1 MGARWCVHFLKMTLS
16 TEQLNPT
23 PARWWRLAPLLL
35 FGAALALRLF
45 RLTSQSLWLDEG
57 GTWETI
63 TTHSWGSLLA
73 DLGSA
78 RAGYPL
84 YHLLMK
90 GWVLLAG
97 DAVWALRLP
106 SALAGALVVPLTY
119 ALGRRLGGV
128 WVGLIAAGLL
138 LVHPFALWISQDA
151 KAYSLLMA
159 LVVWSLIALVDLLQ
173 VGEARRRDWLAWLA
187 LLAALLMLHRL
198 ALLLVIGQVALVGW
212 YGPLRGR
219 LRRIAQLAPLA
230 LMLGLA
236 LGLTFGLRQDPNAPP
251 VGTTINPVPALWELL
266 GFFTVDRTSAG
277 LHWLA
282 GLALLVV
289 ALGGVGLYQQRRRG
303 AALAGRLLLTCG
315 LLPLGLYLAA
325 LALGAPLFEPR
336 YISFLLPLWALALA
350 YGVAAPALSGSEG
363 RRWPRGA
370 GLALLLGLQLA
381 VLLSKPYG
389 LWSGA
394 VVKEDYRGAIT
405 ELARRV
411 TPGDGVIVHPA
422 YIGSLYR
429 YYAPRVTP
437 DPLPAAQAF
446 GRAGAVG
453 YDQKEFDND
462 YSALLAGKR
471 RGWLLIAPLNA
482 QTIDPPNPQYPQDDM
497 GRVGINFMT
506 ADLNDKWRCQD
517 EPYRV
522 FNGLR
527 LLCQSFP
534 APLQADSLELGGAWP
549 IPASA
554 TATFGAGLD
563 LLGYEFA
570 PWSADGSALA
580 GGTLPIRLSWRTRAP
595 LAADYRMFVHLVPT
609 LGAPVAAQ
617 LDTAPLN
624 GGLPTSRWP
633 LDRPLHDEVAV
644 PLPADMAAGRYL
656 VVLGWYDPAIAGV
669 EAQRLPVSAHS
680 GPAEGTI
687 IELGTI
693 EVR

>member
-1 MGARWCVHFLKMTLS
+1 MTTS
-16 TEQLNPT
+16 AKQPT
-23 PARWWRLAPLLL
+23 PAPPRWRYLAPLLL

-45 RLTSQSLWLDEG
+45 RLTAQSLWLDEG
-57 GTWETI
+57 GTWDTI
-63 TTHSWGSLLA
+63 TTRSWGSLLA
-73 DLGSA
+73 DLWSA

-90 GWVLLAG
+90 AWVALAG
-97 DAVWALRLP
+97 DSAWALRLP

-138 LVHPFALWISQDA
+138 LAHPFALWIAQDA

-173 VGEARRRDWLAWLA
+173 AGETRLRAWLAWLA
-187 LLAALLMLHRL
+187 LLAALLLLHRL
-198 ALLLVIGQVALVGW
+198 ALLLVIGEVALAGW

-219 LRRIAQLAPLA
+219 ARRIAQLAPLA
-230 LMLGLA
+230 LLLGLV

-251 VGTTINPVPALWELL
+251 VGTTINPAPALWELL
-266 GFFTVDRTSAG
+266 AFFTVDRTPAG
-277 LHWLA
+277 LRWLG
-282 GLALLVV
+282 GLALLIV
-289 ALGGVGLYQQRRRG
+289 ALGGVGLYRRRRHG
-303 AALAGRLLLTCG
+303 SALAGRLLLICG

-350 YGVAAPALSGSEG
+350 YGVAAPALIGLER

-370 GLALLLGLQLA
+370 GLAALLVGLQLVA
-381 VLLSKPYG
+381 LLSKPYG

-394 VVKEDYRGAIT
+394 VVKEDYRGAIS

-411 TPGDGVIVHPA
+411 TPGDAVIVHPA
-422 YIGSLYR
+422 YISPLYR
-429 YYAPRVTP
+429 YYAPRVSP
-437 DPLPAAQAF
+437 DPLPPAQAF
-446 GRAGAVG
+446 GRAGAAG

-462 YSALLAGKR
+462 YSALLAEKR

-482 QTIDPPNPQYPQDDM
+482 KTIDPPNPQYPQDDM

-534 APLQADSLELGGAWP
+534 APLQAGSLELSGAWP
-549 IPASA
+549 VPQSA

-570 PWSADGSALA
+570 PWYADGSAVA
-580 GGTLPIRLSWRTRAP
+580 GGTLPIRLSWRTRAQLP
-595 LAADYRMFVHLVPT
+595 ADYRMFVHLVPA

-644 PLPADMAAGRYL
+644 PLPADLAAGRYL
-656 VVLGWYDPAIAGV
+656 VVLGWYDPAIPEV
-669 EAQRLPVSAHS
+669 DAQRLPVSAHS
-680 GPAEGTI
+680 GPAERTI

>member
-1 MGARWCVHFLKMTLS
+1 MIKR
-16 TEQLNPT
+16 EQPKEQS
-23 PARWWRLAPLLL
+23 RWWRLAPLLL
-35 FGAALALRLF
+35 FGLALAPRLF

-73 DLGSA
+73 DLWSA

-90 GWVLLAG
+90 GWVLLSG
-97 DAVWALRLP
+97 DDVWALRLP

-119 ALGRRLGGV
+119 ALGRRLGGG
-128 WVGLIAAGLL
+128 WVGLIAAVLL

-173 VGEARRRDWLAWLA
+173 AAEIRLRTWLGWLA

-230 LMLGLA
+230 LLLGLA
-236 LGLTFGLRQDPNAPP
+236 LGLTFGLRQDSNAPP
-251 VGTTINPVPALWELL
+251 VGTAINPATALWELL
-266 GFFTVDRTSAG
+266 GFFTLDRTPAA
-277 LHWLA
+277 LRWLG
-282 GLALLVV
+282 GLALVI
-289 ALGGVGLYQQRRRG
+289 AAGGGVKLYQRRRHG

-315 LLPLGLYLAA
+315 VLPLGLYLAA

-350 YGVAAPALSGSEG
+350 FGVAAPTEIGLAQR
-363 RRWPRGA
+363 RRWLLGA
-370 GLALLLGLQLA
+370 GLAALLVGLQLA
-381 VLLSKPYG
+381 ALLSKPYG

-394 VVKEDYRGAIT
+394 VVKEDYRGAVS

-411 TPGDGVIVHPA
+411 TPGDVVIVHPA
-422 YIGSLYR
+422 YIGALYR
-429 YYAPRVTP
+429 YYARRVTP
-437 DPLPAAQAF
+437 DPLPSAQAF

-471 RGWLLIAPLNA
+471 RGWLLLAPLNA

-497 GRVGINFMT
+497 GRVGINFLT
-506 ADLNDKWRCQD
+506 ADLNEKWRCLD

-534 APLQADSLELGGAWP
+534 APLQPNSLEMHGAWP

-554 TATFGAGLD
+554 TATFGDGLD

-570 PWSADGSALA
+570 PWRADGTAQP

-595 LAADYRMFVHLVPT
+595 LPADYRMFVHLVPA
-609 LGAPVAAQ
+609 LGARVAAQ
-617 LDTAPLN
+617 LDTAPLS

-644 PLPADMAAGRYL
+644 PLPVDMAAGRYL
-656 VVLGWYDPAIAGV
+656 VVLGWYDPAVAGV
-669 EAQRLPVSAHS
+669 DAQRLPVSAHS

-693 EVR
+693 EVTQ